1 VYRKDFQK
9 LAEDRLADARVRFKA
24 RRFDAAYYLAGYA
37 VECAIKAHIAKRSRH
52 HQFPAAPETVRDIYS
67 HDFNKLLKAA
77 HLAQAFEAAMSADDK
92 LRSYWYGAVKDW
104 TEKSRYDRNGRRV
117 GKQKAKDMID
127 ALADPDHGVLKCLKT
142 DW

>member
-1 VYRKDFQK
+1 
-9 LAEDRLADARVRFKA
+9 
-24 RRFDAAYYLAGYA
+24 
-37 VECAIKAHIAKRSRH
+37 
-52 HQFPAAPETVRDIYS
+52 
-67 HDFNKLLKAA
+67 
-77 HLAQAFEAAMSADDK
+77 MSADDK

-127 ALADPDHGVLKCLKT
+127 ALADPDHGVLKCLKI

>member
-9 LAEDRLADARVRFKA
+9 LAEDRLADARALFNA

-37 VECAIKAHIAKRSRH
+37 AECALKAHIAKRGRH
-52 HQFPAAPETVRDIYS
+52 HQFPAAPETVRDVYS
-67 HDFNKLLKAA
+67 HDFNKLLRAA
-77 HLAQAFEAAMSADDK
+77 DLVQTVEAAKEADIN
-92 LRSYWYGAVKDW
+92 LRAYWGVVKDW

-117 GKQKAKDMID
+117 GKKKAKDMIE

>member
-9 LAEDRLADARVRFKA
+9 LAEDRLADARALFDA
-24 RRFDAAYYLAGYA
+24 RRFDASYYLAGYA
-37 VECAIKAHIAKRSRH
+37 VECALKAHIAKRGRH

-77 HLAQAFEAAMSADDK
+77 DLAQAVEAAVKSDVK
-92 LRSYWYGAVKDW
+92 LGTYWAVVKDW
-104 TEKSRYDRNGRRV
+104 TEKSRYDRTVRSV
-117 GKQKAKDMID
+117 GKKKAQDMIE
-127 ALADPDHGVLKCLKT
+127 AVADPDHAALKCLKT